1 MDVEK
6 KMELKSP
13 KLHTQGPPGTCQG
26 GLREYARPPK
36 TAKNQGILILRA
48 HVSPHLG
55 AEAWAQVVVAL
66 TTRRSEPNNPHLR
79 TREPTG
85 QPSPQNLVPLP
96 QSCEG
101 PSECNEATRLGLQCE
116 GTPPQCNGSLFT
128 RRLADP
134 QSPKDGRQLACPPL
148 TGKD

>member
-1 MDVEK
+1 
-6 KMELKSP
+6 MELKSP

-36 TAKNQGILILRA
+36 TAKNRGILILRA

-66 TTRRSEPNNPHLR
+66 ATHQPEPNNPHLR

-85 QPSPQNLVPLP
+85 QPSAPEPG
-96 QSCEG
+96 S
-101 PSECNEATRLGLQCE
+101 
-116 GTPPQCNGSLFT
+116 PPT
-128 RRLADP
+128 IV
-134 QSPKDGRQLACPPL
+134 
-148 TGKD
+148 